1 MKKLIL
7 NVLFILFALF
17 IQQNS
22 VHAYQFDLLVL
33 PTNIFSEC
41 DNYFCFPE
49 ASNIFA
55 DDVIKK
61 LSLHQ
66 NINVRTLAQAREQFE
81 QSPNLKAKAQNALY
95 QYAQSEKIDFPALK
109 EISDAF
115 GVKSILLITSYVT
128 NDKVQTRRNIWD
140 ILEVTSAFKTSYP
153 FEMKTSAVLTDSV
166 NNIVM
171 WSGKY
176 NRRISDSND
185 NFLALSQT
193 QAMSQLEKIKQYSKD
208 NIAQTIS
215 QNVFMRFFPKDVRTF
230 EISSKYSKS
239 EAETPK
245 KFIPNALDHLSDPRT
260 QKEYQKNHLNNEF
273 KYTLDDFS
281 FEF

>member
-7 NVLFILFALF
+7 NIIFILLALLL
-17 IQQNS
+17 QPNN

-33 PTNIFSEC
+33 PTNIFSVC

-55 DDVIKK
+55 DDIVKN
-61 LSLHQ
+61 LSTMP
-66 NINVRTLAQAREQFE
+66 NINVRSLAQTRDTFE
-81 QSPNLKAKAQNALY
+81 HFPQLKAKAQNVLY
-95 QYAQSEKIDFPALK
+95 QYAQNEKIDFPALK
-109 EISDAF
+109 EISDVF
-115 GVKSILLITSYVT
+115 GVKSVLLITSYVT
-128 NDKVQTRRNIWD
+128 NDKVNTRRNIWD
-140 ILEVTSAFKTSYP
+140 ILEITSAFKTSYP
-153 FEMKTSAVLTDSV
+153 FELKTAAVLTDSV

-171 WSGKY
+171 WSGRY
-176 NRRISDSND
+176 SRTLSDSND
-185 NFLALSQT
+185 NFLALNQT

-208 NIAQTIS
+208 NISQTIS

-230 EISSKYSKS
+230 AINKPKSS
-239 EAETPK
+239 EPEK
-245 KFIPNALDHLSDPRT
+245 KFIPNALDHLSNPRM
-260 QKEYQKNHLNNEF
+260 QKEFQQNHLNNDF